1 MMRIKFLMLTV
12 IAMLMTVFLVGCG
25 GTNAAEGKLSD
36 LDFSVIGQDEQP
48 DTLRDI
54 IAEKADKPFQL
65 SYTVGED
72 LYIAVGYGTQQSTGY
87 SITVNEFYETKD
99 SLVIYTSLIGPGSVE
114 NVTSTPSTPYI
125 VIKTHNIEDKTI
137 EFK

>member
-1 MMRIKFLMLTV
+1 MRIRFLMLMVVALLTS
-12 IAMLMTVFLVGCG
+12 ILLVGCA
-25 GTNAAEGKLSD
+25 GTDNAQEKLSD
-36 LDFSVIGQDEQP
+36 LDFSVIGVEEQP
-48 DTLRDI
+48 ETLLDI
-54 IAEKADKPFQL
+54 IADKADAPFQL
-65 SYTVGED
+65 SYTIGED

-99 SLVIYTSLIGPGSVE
+99 SLVIDTSLIGPGSAD

-137 EFK
+137 VFN

>member
-1 MMRIKFLMLTV
+1 MRIRFLMLMAVALLTS
-12 IAMLMTVFLVGCG
+12 ILLVGCA
-25 GTNAAEGKLSD
+25 GTDNAQEKLSD
-36 LDFSVIGQDEQP
+36 LDFSVIGVEEQP
-48 DTLRDI
+48 ETLLDI
-54 IAEKADKPFQL
+54 IADKADAPFQL
-65 SYTVGED
+65 SYTIGED

-99 SLVIYTSLIGPGSVE
+99 SLVIDTSLIGPGSAD

-137 EFK
+137 VFN

>member
-1 MMRIKFLMLTV
+1 MMRIRFMMLTIV
-12 IAMLMTVFLVGCG
+12 ALLMAVFLVGCM
-25 GTNAAEGKLSD
+25 GTDEAGGKLSD

-54 IAEKADKPFQL
+54 ISDKADSPFQL
-65 SYTVGED
+65 SYTIGDD

-99 SLVIYTSLIGPGSVE
+99 SLVIDTSLIGPGSAE
-114 NVTSTPSTPYI
+114 NVTSTPSMPYI
-125 VIKTHNIEDKTI
+125 VIKTHNIPDKTI